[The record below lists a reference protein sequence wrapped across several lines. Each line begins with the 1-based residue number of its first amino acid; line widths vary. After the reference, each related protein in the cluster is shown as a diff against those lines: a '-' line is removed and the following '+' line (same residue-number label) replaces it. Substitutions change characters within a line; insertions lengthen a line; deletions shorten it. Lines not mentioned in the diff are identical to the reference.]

1 LRERASVRGKQK
13 TWVSECS
20 DEQLFQIF
28 QKLQAGE
35 TARAIAHYVQTAWNM
50 SSDADI
56 HSVSQG
62 ILKFR
67 KRIEDLLEIQV
78 PDIPSPSVQES
89 IEEIQDDLLAM
100 DRVVRS
106 QRERIERMM
115 AEEKE
120 RGVRYTN
127 LSRDLQS
134 LSTLSKVLVKEKEFA
149 LRHAGEDPI
158 RRRQEE
164 LRDQRMER
172 NFNTMME
179 YLGPDGQDRIVET
192 ADRFLQLV
200 AEKAARLVRSEDEN
214 GNPVYCLPRDEEG

>member
-1 LRERASVRGKQK
+1 
-13 TWVSECS
+13 
-20 DEQLFQIF
+20 
-28 QKLQAGE
+28 
-35 TARAIAHYVQTAWNM
+35 M